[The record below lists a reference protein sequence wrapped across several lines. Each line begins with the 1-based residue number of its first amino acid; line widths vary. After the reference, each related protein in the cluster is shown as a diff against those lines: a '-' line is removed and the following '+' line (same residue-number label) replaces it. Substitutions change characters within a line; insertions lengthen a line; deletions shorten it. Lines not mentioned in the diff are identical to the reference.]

1 MLFGIYFIANV
12 NATKINIKTL
22 VDVEHAQSLEIPLET
37 TSTLLQ
43 CGDEAEFGRT
53 DTIARC
59 RTQQYRNDDDGAM
72 SNCIFRIAFHALGD
86 LNDLMSTDF
95 H

>member
-43 CGDEAEFGRT
+43 CGRT
-53 DTIARC
+53 VTIVRC
-59 RTQQYRNDDDGAM
+59 RTQQYRNGDDGAK
-72 SNCIFRIAFHALGD
+72 SNCIVRIAFHALGD
-86 LNDLMSTDF
+86 LNDLMSTNF